1 MQRLGGGRP
10 TRRKAAI
17 QRGAGQSLGQSVVE
31 FALVVPFLLLILL
44 FAIDFGRAFFGYV
57 ILNNASRIAANY
69 AALYPGADWASPSD
83 PNRLQ
88 YEQLI
93 QRDTNVANCAV
104 ASIPQPVYTDGPDS
118 ASPDTSKDVGDF
130 VRVDI
135 QCTFQPL
142 TPIIG
147 SVVGSSLT
155 MGASSE
161 FTVRAGN
168 VTGVPDPTA
177 VPPPSSPPPPPCAA
191 GEATV
196 PDLVNPSPETVSQ
209 ARAEWSAAGFMGSF
223 SPNGQNTKIV
233 QSQSL
238 PAGSCQPTGSSI
250 TVTHT

>member
-1 MQRLGGGRP
+1 MGILGSGRSNRP
-10 TRRKAAI
+10 KAAI
-17 QRGAGQSLGQSVVE
+17 QRLAGRSPGQSVVE

-69 AALYPGADWASPSD
+69 AAWYPDADWASPSD
-83 PNRLQ
+83 PNRVE
-88 YEQLI
+88 YEALI
-93 QRDTNVANCAV
+93 RRDTGVANCAV

-147 SVVGSSLT
+147 SVVGNSLT

-161 FTVRAGN
+161 FTVRAGK
-168 VTGVPDPTA
+168 VTGVPDPAA
-177 VPPPSSPPPPPCAA
+177 VPPPPPPCPA
-191 GEATV
+191 GEAKV
-196 PDLVNPSPETVSQ
+196 PDLVNPAPETVSD
-209 ARAEWSAAGFMGSF
+209 ARAEWTAGGFSGSF
-223 SPNGQNTKIV
+223 SPNGLNTKTV
-233 QSQSL
+233 LSQSL

-250 TVTHT
+250 TVTHTT